1 VSTKIL
7 IVEDDELVQA
17 SLLAILE
24 SEGYENFQAFDGMMA
39 KKLIKR
45 EFFNLILLDVNL
57 PDISGLE
64 LCKKFKQTEPRTR
77 IILLTG
83 YSNENLDSEA
93 INNYVDECV
102 IKPYD
107 IDILLKIISKN
118 LEEQGKESKI

>member
-24 SEGYENFQAFDGMMA
+24 SEGYENFQAFDGMRA
-39 KKLIKR
+39 KKLIER
-45 EFFNLILLDVNL
+45 ELFNLILLDVNL

-64 LCKKFKQTEPRTR
+64 LCKGFKQTEPRTR
-77 IILLTG
+77 IILLIG

-118 LEEQGKESKI
+118 LEEQRKESKI